1 MDIRVKAAQVSVL
14 SNSILVILKL
24 LVGILMG
31 SVSVLSE
38 AIHSGLDLIAALI
51 AFFSVKRAAQPADEQ
66 HQFGHGK
73 FENVSGVIEA
83 LLILVAAVW
92 IIIEA
97 YKKFV
102 QGSEIQ
108 SIHLGILVMAFASI
122 VNFFVARYLFRVAE
136 KTDSIALKADAM
148 HLSTDVITSVGI
160 MAGLILIKITGI
172 QILDPLFAVA
182 VAILIIKT
190 SFDLTKE
197 SFSPLLDTK
206 LPDEEEQA
214 IVNMIKTYCDSFIEF
229 HNLRSRKAG
238 SERHI
243 DLHLVVPHSKPVQ
256 EVHELCDHI
265 EDKIKRLFPSS
276 QVLIHIEPC
285 NKECADCTFNDN
297 CTEKPSKDF

>member
-1 MDIRVKAAQVSVL
+1 M
-14 SNSILVILKL
+14 
-24 LVGILMG
+24 
-31 SVSVLSE
+31 
-38 AIHSGLDLIAALI
+38 
-51 AFFSVKRAAQPADEQ
+51 
-66 HQFGHGK
+66 
-73 FENVSGVIEA
+73 
-83 LLILVAAVW
+83 W

-102 QGSEIQ
+102 QGVDIQ

-172 QILDPLFAVA
+172 QMLDPLFAIA
-182 VAILIIKT
+182 VAILIIKA

-197 SFSPLLDTK
+197 AFSPLLDTK
-206 LPDEEEQA
+206 LPDKEEEA
-214 IVNMIKTYCDSFIEF
+214 IVNMIKAYSDSFIEF
-229 HNLRSRKAG
+229 HDFRSRKAG

-256 EVHELCDHI
+256 EVHELCDQI
-265 EDKIKRLFPSS
+265 EENIKKLFPSS

-285 NKECADCTFNDN
+285 NKECADCISNDN
-297 CTEKPSKDF
+297 CTEKPRKES